1 MTHRIPFFYS
11 IGLLFVLSACDSGS
25 GSTITPGASHDLIFE
40 GYLTST
46 PELLVLDS
54 ETEEVRRL
62 LPHETAI
69 LDPTTSPDGN
79 RIAFVVADYDQW
91 TGDIYVINRD
101 GSGLQQLTYAP
112 ELDDQP
118 AWSPDGERIVFR
130 SYRTQ
135 RDGDIWIMDANGGNQ
150 VNLTPDPLP
159 GVWDERRP
167 AWSPDGNRIVYASNA
182 AGNVDIWTMLP
193 DGSDQR
199 QITYSAE
206 LETEPAWSPDGTM
219 IAYRGSG
226 ATDSDIHLVPA
237 SGGTPTPI
245 ILEGEQRLPVW
256 VPNSNRIVFVHQPT
270 LSERPDLYSVR
281 PDGTDLQP
289 LVMDEVP
296 GGSFNPAFI
305 KKL

>member
-1 MTHRIPFFYS
+1 LPFE
-11 IGLLFVLSACDSGS
+11 
-25 GSTITPGASHDLIFE
+25 TI
-40 GYLTST
+40 
-46 PELLVLDS
+46 
-54 ETEEVRRL
+54 
-62 LPHETAI
+62 I
-69 LDPTTSPDGN
+69 LDPTPSPDGN

-91 TGDIYVINRD
+91 IGDIYVINRD
-101 GSGLQQLTYAP
+101 GSGLQQLTFAP

-135 RDGDIWIMDANGGNQ
+135 RDGDIWIMNADGSNP

-167 AWSPDGNRIVYASNA
+167 AWSPDGTRIVYATNA

-193 DGSDQR
+193 DGSDQQ
-199 QITYSAE
+199 QITDSAE

-219 IAYRGSG
+219 IAYRSSG
-226 ATDSDIHLVPA
+226 ATDANIYVVPA

-245 ILEGEQRLPVW
+245 LLEGEQRLPAW
-256 VPNSNRIVFVHQPT
+256 VPNSNRIVFVHQPSV
-270 LSERPDLYSVR
+270 LERPDIYSIRV
-281 PDGTDLQP
+281 DGTDLQS

-296 GGSFNPAFI
+296 GGSLNPAFI
-305 KKL
+305 KRL